1 MLGQPSEPKSCS
13 VAVRLHDFAFEEE
26 SCPCITA
33 SPSAG
38 MQRGSS
44 ARPDVHGFHGSVPP
58 FLGPSLPSCCHL
70 AVHAVTKAM
79 AIQSHNLFQP
89 VFAFMHH
96 FELYFSWRLVV
107 QLSPSCTAALSSALF
122 LGSFAA
128 KSLSH
133 GSHGKAFSMAMARQV
148 SVARFGCPQQPM
160 TRQPSQ
166 ECAARHCGARR
177 GVKCHESEQ

>member
-1 MLGQPSEPKSCS
+1 MLGQPSSEPKSCS
-13 VAVRLHDFAFEEE
+13 VAVRLHDFSFEVE
-26 SCPCITA
+26 SCPCSITA

-44 ARPDVHGFHGSVPP
+44 ARPDVHGFHGSLPP
-58 FLGPSLPSCCHL
+58 FLRPSLPSCCHP

-79 AIQSHNLFQP
+79 AIQSHNLFQL
-89 VFAFMHH
+89 VFAFIHH

-122 LGSFAA
+122 LGSFAV

-133 GSHGKAFSMAMARQV
+133 GSGSHGTPGQRGTVWLSAAAYDKAAFAGMCSKTLRSQA
-148 SVARFGCPQQPM
+148 GCHM
-160 TRQPSQ
+160 S
-166 ECAARHCGARR
+166 
-177 GVKCHESEQ
+177 